1 MAEQDEPQPAADV
14 DAGLA
19 DPVAPYEFLPAHV
32 PFAVETIDRALSGG
46 VDRWT
51 AVLAVSTAD
60 TGEELGRVSKVLAG
74 RGEVTAWRSSINSE
88 VSG

>member
-60 TGEELGRVSKVLAG
+60 TGEE
-74 RGEVTAWRSSINSE
+74 
-88 VSG
+88 